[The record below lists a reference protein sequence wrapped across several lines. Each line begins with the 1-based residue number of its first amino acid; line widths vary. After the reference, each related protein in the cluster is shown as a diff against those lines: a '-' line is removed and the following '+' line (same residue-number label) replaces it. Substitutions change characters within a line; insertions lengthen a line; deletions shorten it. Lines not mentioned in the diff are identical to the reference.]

1 MKVPAI
7 SVDRRAVLQKLVREL
22 TKAKSDASAAG
33 LDMLAYLLAMALDEA
48 ETALKNLGGD
58 D

>member
-1 MKVPAI
+1 MKVAAI
-7 SVDRRAVLQKLVREL
+7 SVDRRSVLQKLVREL